1 MSLKA
6 LELRVPPVVVAA
18 VCAGLMWLAARVAPG
33 LAVDVPGREVVV
45 PALALLGTVVAFAGL
60 FTVLRA
66 STTIHPSRPEEAS
79 TLVTSGIYRF
89 TRNPMYLGLFFVLLA
104 AAVELE
110 HPLALVVAVL
120 FVPYMTRFQIRPEE
134 RALRARFGE
143 AFESYVRRTRR
154 WL

>member
-1 MSLKA
+1 MSA
-6 LELRVPPVVVAA
+6 LELRFPPVVVAA

-33 LAVDVPGREVVV
+33 LAVDVRGREVVA
-45 PALALLGTVVAFAGL
+45 PALAVLGIVVAFAGL

-66 STTIHPSRPEEAS
+66 STTIDPTRPEGAS

-89 TRNPMYLGLFFVLLA
+89 TRNPMYLGVFLVLLA
-104 AAVELE
+104 AAAGLG
-110 HPLALVVAVL
+110 HPLALLVAVL

-143 AFESYVRRTRR
+143 AFEAYTRRTRR